1 MAVRNIVT
9 LNNSDGFTAKQTAVL
24 NRMLIA
30 ERDRWSKRSTQ
41 KINEPFISDALTSV
55 SGIVSAR
62 QTQSFNGMVNIQF
75 YLNDSLLKKD
85 EEVEIISTKKN
96 IKSWQLSGNM
106 YNPGSEEGDISKF
119 LLFRID
125 GNKVFV
131 TAISDG
137 NTFEPHIFLV
147 NLTISME

>member
-30 ERDRWSKRSTQ
+30 ERDRWSKKSTQ

-62 QTQSFNGMVNIQF
+62 QTQSFNGMVNLQF

-85 EEVEIISTKKN
+85 EEVEVLSTKSK

-106 YNPGSEEGDISKF
+106 YNPGMEEGDISKF

-125 GNKVFV
+125 ENKVFV

-137 NTFEPHIFLV
+137 DTFEPHIFLI
-147 NLTISME
+147 NLTISLE